1 MNAPSRFATAATA
14 AIAAGVVAAIAIA
27 LHPAGAWAQSKTGT
41 TTGQFLL
48 IEPSAR
54 VSAMGNAGVALF
66 DGIQSV
72 YYNPAALGQLT
83 QWSAQFTHSAWIADI
98 AYDYAALAIPVRNVG
113 TFFAGFTALNSGDID
128 VRTVEQPLG
137 TGERFNVSNLALAAG
152 YGRQFTER
160 FAAGLQVNY
169 IEETI
174 WNSSLRTVTFNVGTV
189 YRLSTHGLQIGS
201 SLSNYGTKSHFN
213 GRDLRIQ
220 YDNDPT
226 RYGDNSSLPAEQF
239 TDDYLVPVLFRVG
252 VSLPRDIGDE
262 SRLLLAV
269 DAFHPADNSESMS
282 LGAEWLWKSTLGVRA
297 GYQDIAQEDSE
308 VGLTLGA
315 GLQGDV
321 DAYTFNIDYA
331 WADQGRLDDTHRMTF
346 VVMF

>member
-1 MNAPSRFATAATA
+1 MKAIGRFAAAAVAA
-14 AIAAGVVAAIAIA
+14 AIVIVAALCTA
-27 LHPAGAWAQSKTGT
+27 LAPAGAWAQSKTGT
-41 TTGQFLL
+41 TTAQFML

-113 TFFAGFTALNSGDID
+113 TFFASFTGLNSGDIA

-137 TGERFNVSNLALAAG
+137 TGERFDVSNLALAAG

-160 FAAGLQVNY
+160 FAAGAQVNY

-174 WNSSLRTVTFNVGTV
+174 WHSSLRTVTFNVGTV
-189 YRLSTHGLQIGS
+189 YRLAPLGLQIGS
-201 SLSNYGTKSHFN
+201 SLSNYGTKAHFN

-226 RYGDNSSLPAEQF
+226 RNGDNGSLPAEQF
-239 TDDYLVPVLFRVG
+239 TDDFLVPVLFRVG
-252 VSLPRDIGDE
+252 VSLPRDVGEDG
-262 SRLLLAV
+262 RLLLAV
-269 DAFHPADNSESMS
+269 DAFHPADNTESMS
-282 LGAEWLWKSTLGVRA
+282 LGAEWLWRSTLGVRA
-297 GYQDIAQEDSE
+297 GYQDIGQEDSE
-308 VGLTLGA
+308 VGMTLGA
-315 GLQGDV
+315 GVQGDV
-321 DAYTFNIDYA
+321 DTYTFNIDYA
-331 WADQGRLDDTHRMTF
+331 WADHGRLDDTHRMTF